1 MKGFEKFLKRL
12 VVQIWEVVSLP
23 RKLFFH
29 NISWEGC
36 ELFFFTRANI
46 IEQKENG
53 AQLDQIT
60 GETMQVNVHLGLQ
73 FWKLQELK

>member
-1 MKGFEKFLKRL
+1 MRGLWAF
-12 VVQIWEVVSLP
+12 
-23 RKLFFH
+23 
-29 NISWEGC
+29 
-36 ELFFFTRANI
+36 FFFTRANI

>member
-1 MKGFEKFLKRL
+1 MRSSFSSEKTFLSQYFMRGL
-12 VVQIWEVVSLP
+12 VVGFVVV
-23 RKLFFH
+23 
-29 NISWEGC
+29 G
-36 ELFFFTRANI
+36 FFFTRAII

-73 FWKLQELK
+73 F